1 MSEIFQTMNY
11 FRSNNDSLKY
21 QRLTPS
27 GCKDMTIGKS
37 EFVTKTKFLCFSHAS
52 A

>member
-11 FRSNNDSLKY
+11 FRSNNDSLKN

-27 GCKDMTIGKS
+27 GCKDMTIRKS
-37 EFVTKTKFLCFSHAS
+37 EFVAKT
-52 A
+52 